1 MSEKKD
7 RVTKRTNDLETHSRT
22 WIYLDG
28 AKFHDYD
35 YAAAYKEAGDR
46 LVRQLTRGR
55 RTQFSPDLFMP
66 ILYLYRHSLELE
78 LKNLV
83 RFGSGLLDRDEKL
96 SNALG
101 QHNLYELWHFVKKI
115 CEVAWPGS
123 ASDESISH
131 IEELLLK
138 LHAID
143 ASGQNLRYSTD
154 KSGHR
159 SQSSF
164 PKFIQLKSVSVM
176 VGQVISLLNAMHDA
190 LGDFF
195 FNEVI

>member
-1 MSEKKD
+1 
-7 RVTKRTNDLETHSRT
+7 
-22 WIYLDG
+22 
-28 AKFHDYD
+28 
-35 YAAAYKEAGDR
+35 
-46 LVRQLTRGR
+46 
-55 RTQFSPDLFMP
+55 
-66 ILYLYRHSLELE
+66 
-78 LKNLV
+78 
-83 RFGSGLLDRDEKL
+83 
-96 SNALG
+96 
-101 QHNLYELWHFVKKI
+101 
-115 CEVAWPGS
+115 VAWPGS

-164 PKFIQLKSVSVM
+164 SKFIRLKSVSVM

-195 FNEVI
+195 QRSDLIKPSST